1 MLPRRSPAP
10 FPSFSLSV
18 SHTRT
23 IFFVSNRW
31 RFSRRCRVIQ
41 VRSGDGSALPTPICP
56 RHRVRYLFYLGSAS
70 PSVFEEPFY
79 ALAAANINPRR
90 NSPRSAAD
98 TPLRVPHSLPF
109 VRVYPPLHPPPRPGL
124 NARNLWPRYL
134 IFRTLSSKTLD
145 AVGS

>member
-1 MLPRRSPAP
+1 MLPRRSSPR
-10 FPSFSLSV
+10 SLSLFFPLCLSY
-18 SHTRT
+18 SHN
-23 IFFVSNRW
+23 FFLSNRW

-41 VRSGDGSALPTPICP
+41 VRSGDGSALLPPFVPDIAFVICSISGLP
-56 RHRVRYLFYLGSAS
+56 PL
-70 PSVFEEPFY
+70 PFSESRRY

-109 VRVYPPLHPPPRPGL
+109 VRVYPSPPRPGL

-134 IFRTLSSKTLD
+134 IFSTLSSKTLD